1 MSKNLEGIDDA
12 VFVFD
17 FRGRIQRE
25 RAEIL
30 LRLRPVRP
38 DHERDL
44 RLGGRVDG
52 REEEV
57 AELCVDLRRSVDA
70 ELIELKI
77 SGIWDRLQCFAVEGS
92 SLTCLK
98 KGKKFVDE
106 IYTDLVRVWLWEET
120 HVLKVVG
127 SNPCAVY
134 WM

>member
-30 LRLRPVRP
+30 LRLRPVCP

-57 AELCVDLRRSVDA
+57 AELCADLRRSVDA

-77 SGIWDRLQCFAVEGS
+77 SGI
-92 SLTCLK
+92 
-98 KGKKFVDE
+98 
-106 IYTDLVRVWLWEET
+106 
-120 HVLKVVG
+120 
-127 SNPCAVY
+127 
-134 WM
+134 